1 MILINNENRE
11 KAKELYPEG
20 PARIVSNLRP
30 EENDLFGLEV
40 GENPELLVA
49 GSRVHFVLENYA
61 LLNGWKI
68 KK

>member
-1 MILINNENRE
+1 MILIDNENRD
-11 KAKELYPEG
+11 KARELYHEC
-20 PARIVSNLRP
+20 PARIVHNLHP
-30 EENDLFGLEV
+30 EEHDLFGLEV
-40 GENPELLVA
+40 GDNPELLVA